1 MERNEPCEPKVQDF
15 ISIQIVAFR
24 RHSPIKVIPRKSA
37 SQERDESVTN
47 RDTYARPAYLSV
59 THTGLEAEERRRGV
73 DYRAEQDRL
82 AALPQEEQDR
92 VFWAKFGMTGPPPRE
107 RGRLL

>member
-1 MERNEPCEPKVQDF
+1 MSKPDIDYSKTRFPYADTPPEPYDHSQTAGGITRSHLECCLGCQERQKEMER
-15 ISIQIVAFR
+15 
-24 RHSPIKVIPRKSA
+24 
-37 SQERDESVTN
+37 
-47 RDTYARPAYLSV
+47 
-59 THTGLEAEERRRGV
+59 LEAEERRRGV